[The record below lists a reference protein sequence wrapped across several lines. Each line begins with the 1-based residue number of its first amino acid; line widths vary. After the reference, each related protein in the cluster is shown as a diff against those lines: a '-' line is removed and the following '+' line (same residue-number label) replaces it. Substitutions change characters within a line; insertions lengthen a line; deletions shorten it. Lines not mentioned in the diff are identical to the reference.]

1 MIKLV
6 IFLVIAYIV
15 VHILTSFKEKKSK
28 DKNKNAFKAPNKDE
42 IRDAEF
48 KDSE

>member
-15 VHILTSFKEKKSK
+15 VHVLASFKKKKSK
-28 DKNKNAFKAPNKDE
+28 DKNKNAFKAPSKDK

-48 KDSE
+48 QDSE